1 MNQIPVDLNVFRDD
15 AELKYMARHRQESG
29 LRFIGNVHVKH
40 TRKDKVLWDAWEPEH
55 NTFTTEGM
63 AYLLNIIF
71 GTTSKTGAAI
81 WYVGI
86 FKNDVTPA
94 VGDTAATKLGAA
106 GTYGE
111 CQDSDYDSPATNK
124 PAYTIASTSTATCT
138 NAASKATFV
147 IAASITVY
155 GAFLGDAAAK
165 TATSGKLMCAK
176 RFASSRAVIADDELA
191 VTYAI
196 TCTTS

>member
-1 MNQIPVDLNVFRDD
+1 MNQIPVDLNHFRDD
-15 AELKYMARHRQESG
+15 AELKYMAKHRHESG

-40 TRKDKVLWDAWEPEH
+40 ARRDKILHDAWEPEH

-86 FKNDVTPA
+86 FKADVTPA
-94 VGDTAATKLGAA
+94 LSDTAAAKLGAS
-106 GTYGE
+106 GTYSE
-111 CQDSDYDSPATNK
+111 CQDADYDDPATNK
-124 PAYTIASTSTATCT
+124 PAYTIASTSTAVCT
-138 NAASKATFV
+138 NSASKGTFV
-147 IAASITVY
+147 MNASITVY
-155 GAFLGDAAAK
+155 GAFLSDAAAK
-165 TATSGKLMCAK
+165 TATSGHLMCAK

-191 VTYAI
+191 VTYQI
-196 TCTTS
+196 TATTS